1 MPRPLTAGQR
11 HGITENSPIEASSI
25 SPATRC
31 ALISDNPSSQSALPP
46 SNRYASNYTPQHTE
60 ERAESSPDSQSVGRE
75 GHETRGRV
83 LIRVSAVDLPL
94 RALRGLG
101 LFLVIVLALLFLTL
115 EGGHVVVIL
124 IILVVTTGEA
134 FAAAELRE
142 VEVAKVAY
150 VGQLAIYSFSSRGQ
164 GHELM

>member
-1 MPRPLTAGQR
+1 M
-11 HGITENSPIEASSI
+11 IT
-25 SPATRC
+25 
-31 ALISDNPSSQSALPP
+31 LPP
-46 SNRYASNYTPQHTE
+46 NPRCPLPIVTPVITPPSIQKNEPKAVPIHK
-60 ERAESSPDSQSVGRE
+60 QSVGRE